1 MYDVFL
7 TLSSPYFL
15 RQFLTESRVSLAT
28 LAGWGAPETH
38 LYWGSGGKPWAFM
51 RILRLDLRPLCL

>member
-1 MYDVFL
+1 MCDVFL

-28 LAGWGAPETH
+28 LADWGAPETY
-38 LYWGSGGKPWAFM
+38 LYWGSVASRG
-51 RILRLDLRPLCL
+51 LL